1 MTKKEFV
8 ELFGKKA
15 ELKTKSEAERLTK
28 AFLETLEEVLVKGES
43 VAFIGFGKFEA
54 AERAARTCINPQT
67 KKEMLVPAKKVAK
80 FKAGK
85 TLTEKMNPV
94 VEKEEKPAKKA
105 SKGKKKAKK

>member
-15 ELKTKSEAERLTK
+15 ELKTKLEAERLTK
-28 AFLETLEEVLVKGES
+28 AFLETLEDVLVKGES

-54 AERAARTCINPQT
+54 VERAERSCINPQT
-67 KKEMLVPAKKVAK
+67 GTPMKIAAKTVAK
-80 FKAGK
+80 FKPGK

-94 VEKEEKPAKKA
+94 KEEKKPAA
-105 SKGKKKAKK
+105 KGKKKAKK

>member
-28 AFLETLEEVLVKGES
+28 VFLETLEEVLVKGDS

-54 AERAARTCINPQT
+54 AQRAERTCINPKT
-67 KKEMLVPAKKVAK
+67 REPMKVPSKTVAK
-80 FKAGK
+80 FKPGK
-85 TLTEKMNPV
+85 NLTEKMNPV
-94 VEKEEKPAKKA
+94 VEKKETKK
-105 SKGKKKAKK
+105 SSEGKKKTKK

>member
-15 ELKTKSEAERLTK
+15 ELKTKSEAEKLAK

-94 VEKEEKPAKKA
+94 VEKPAAKKTA
-105 SKGKKKAKK
+105 KGKKKTTKK